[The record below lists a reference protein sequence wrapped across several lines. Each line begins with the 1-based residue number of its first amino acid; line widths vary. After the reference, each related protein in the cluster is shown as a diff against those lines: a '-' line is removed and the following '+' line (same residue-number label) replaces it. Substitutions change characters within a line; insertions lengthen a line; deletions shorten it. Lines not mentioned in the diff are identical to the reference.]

1 MAHHAARGSK
11 AAEQAAAQSTAPPA
25 SALEVTVRRR
35 EGATV
40 LEVSAATGGALGHFD
55 PATGRLHVVD
65 GQHSLAVAAAVG
77 PYLFGTDQP
86 LGQRSPRHLA
96 AADRLWEILEA
107 SPFTWQRFVPLRD
120 RLLFFYCPLVRLA
133 LEMVDD
139 GPLAEDVPSAA
150 LAPLGITLAVVS
162 LRDLEH
168 YPAAVAGGLNALCT
182 RLADSRPGAR
192 LDTDQSRSIWRRL
205 KRR

>member
-1 MAHHAARGSK
+1 MAHHAARGSR
-11 AAEQAAAQSTAPPA
+11 AAAQSAAPPV
-25 SALEVTVRRR
+25 SALEVAVRRR

-55 PATGRLHVVD
+55 PASGRLHVVD

-77 PYLFGTDQP
+77 PYLFGTISRSASGRPGTWQP
-86 LGQRSPRHLA
+86 PTACGRSSKRARSPGN
-96 AADRLWEILEA
+96 A
-107 SPFTWQRFVPLRD
+107 SFRCATGCCSSTARSCASHWRSSTTARSTEEV
-120 RLLFFYCPLVRLA
+120 A
-133 LEMVDD
+133 
-139 GPLAEDVPSAA
+139 SAA

-168 YPAAVAGGLNALCT
+168 HPAAVAGGLNTLCT
-182 RLADSRPGAR
+182 RLADSRPGAK
-192 LDTDQSRSIWRRL
+192 LDADQSRSIWSRR

>member
-1 MAHHAARGSK
+1 MAHHAARGSR
-11 AAEQAAAQSTAPPA
+11 AAAQSAVPPV
-25 SALEVTVRRR
+25 SALEVAVRRR

-55 PATGRLHVVD
+55 PASGRLHVVD
-65 GQHSLAVAAAVG
+65 GQHSVAVAAAVG
-77 PYLFGTDQP
+77 PYLLGTDQP

-96 AADRLWEILEA
+96 AADRLWEILQA

-133 LEMVDD
+133 LEIVDD
-139 GPLAEDVPSAA
+139 GPLTEEVASAA

-168 YPAAVAGGLNALCT
+168 HPAAVAGGLNTLST
-182 RLADSRPGAR
+182 RLADSRPGAK
-192 LDTDQSRSIWRRL
+192 LDAGQSRSLWSRR

>member
-1 MAHHAARGSK
+1 MAHRAARSSPAG
-11 AAEQAAAQSTAPPA
+11 APPA
-25 SALEVTVRRR
+25 GPLEVAVRRR

-40 LEVSAATGGALGHFD
+40 LEVTAVTGGALGHFD
-55 PATGRLHVVD
+55 PASGRLHVID
-65 GQHSLAVAAAVG
+65 AQHSLAVAAVVG
-77 PYLFGTDQP
+77 PYLLGSDRP

-96 AADRLWEILEA
+96 AADRLWEILDA

-133 LEMVDD
+133 LEIVDD
-139 GPLAEDVPSAA
+139 GPLAEEVDSAA

-168 YPAAVAGGLNALCT
+168 HPAAVAGGLNTLCT
-182 RLADSRPGAR
+182 RLADSRPGAQR
-192 LDTDQSRSIWRRL
+192 DADQPRSIWSRR
-205 KRR
+205 RHR